1 MTAYELRV
9 WRRSMGWT
17 QERAAEELGVSV
29 PTYKRM
35 ELKRAGRLPAPIPL
49 TVEYAT
55 ATLTLK
61 AMLPDLK
68 KMTKTQVLAQ
78 LQQILNGGEH
88 G

>member
-9 WRRSMGWT
+9 WRRGLGFT
-17 QERAAEELGVSV
+17 QEQAATALGVSV

-49 TVEYAT
+49 AVEYAT
-55 ATLTLK
+55 TTLTLK

-68 KMTKTQVLAQ
+68 KMTRTQVLTQ
-78 LQQILNGGEH
+78 LQQILNGGDH
-88 G
+88 D

>member
-9 WRRSMGWT
+9 WRRGLGFT
-17 QERAAEELGVSV
+17 QEQAASALGVSV

-49 TVEYAT
+49 AVKYAT
-55 ATLTLK
+55 TTLTLK

-68 KMTKTQVLAQ
+68 KMTRTQVLTQ
-78 LQQILNGGEH
+78 LQQILNGGDH
-88 G
+88 D

>member
-9 WRRSMGWT
+9 WRRGMGWT

-35 ELKRAGRLPAPIPL
+35 ELKRAGRLPAPIPK

-55 ATLTLK
+55 TALTLK
-61 AMLPDLK
+61 AMLPELN
-68 KMTKTQVLAQ
+68 KMTRTQMLAQ